1 MGHEPAVGVSDQVN
15 LCGVDGIGIGKDCDQ
30 VGQISDIIF
39 TGGEGKALTTASIGG
54 IPIAYSS
61 EGREAV
67 GVTVDVPPI
76 VRLLGQFK
84 EALHRV
90 AIPGSAME
98 EEQEW
103 SRFSGNIIIGNLNRH
118 RTAPCI
124 HGFNNLC
131 PCVRGESRHAE
142 HQQKQRVE

>member
-1 MGHEPAVGVSDQVN
+1 MN

-61 EGREAV
+61 EGGEAV

-142 HQQKQRVE
+142 QQQKQRVE